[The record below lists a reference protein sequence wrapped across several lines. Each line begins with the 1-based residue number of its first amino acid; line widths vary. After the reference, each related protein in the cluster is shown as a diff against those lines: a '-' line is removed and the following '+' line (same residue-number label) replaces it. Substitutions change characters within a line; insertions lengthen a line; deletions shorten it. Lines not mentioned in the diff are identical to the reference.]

1 MSLPILAK
9 LRKLKALD
17 IGSTQISGGL
27 EPLIQLDQLEVL
39 TVNDLELSDA
49 DVEAISQIRKLK
61 LLYVKGTEITEEG
74 LQKLRD
80 NVGQLNFGG

>member
-9 LRKLKALD
+9 LRSLKVLD
-17 IGSTQISGGL
+17 IGGTQISGGL

-49 DVEAISQIRKLK
+49 DVETISQIRKLK
-61 LLYVKGTEITEEG
+61 LLYVKGTEISEEG

>member
-1 MSLPILAK
+1 MS
-9 LRKLKALD
+9 
-17 IGSTQISGGL
+17 GTQISGGL

-80 NVGQLNFGG
+80 NVGQLNVGGEETSSELAR